1 MSVSPSYFGLQG
13 FSFPVVEQDVGTGTS
28 VCDYPLQADV
38 QSGVTYGDGTYTGT
52 LTLPSTSNVLEGIQ
66 YGGDGT
72 EFTGTLVEEECP
84 EPSSTGSDHSPADVL
99 RWAMISYGI
108 VTDPVLET
116 AWPCFTSIEPNTP
129 DRVVTTFDTTGYL
142 QARVQIAGDQIEK
155 YGVQIRI
162 RASSHEDGWAKGS
175 AIIALLDRDIRR
187 QSVTIGGST
196 YCIQSVHRKSSL
208 IEIGKELQI
217 TKRHL
222 WTINCT
228 MTVSKIS

>member
-1 MSVSPSYFGLQG
+1 ML
-13 FSFPVVEQDVGTGTS
+13 
-28 VCDYPLQADV
+28 
-38 QSGVTYGDGTYTGT
+38 
-52 LTLPSTSNVLEGIQ
+52 
-66 YGGDGT
+66 
-72 EFTGTLVEEECP
+72 
-84 EPSSTGSDHSPADVL
+84 SDHSPADIL

-108 VTDPVLET
+108 LTDPSLGT

-129 DRVVTTFDTTGYL
+129 DRLVTTFDTVGDL

-175 AIIALLDRDIRR
+175 AIISLLDRDIRR
-187 QSVTIGGST
+187 DSITIGSST

-208 IEIGKELQI
+208 VELGKELQI

-228 MTVSKIS
+228 LTVSKIS

>member
-28 VCDYPLQADV
+28 VCDYPLQSDV
-38 QSGVTYGDGTYTGT
+38 KSGVTYGDGTYTGT
-52 LTLPSTSNVLEGIQ
+52 LTLPSASNVLEGTQ
-66 YGGDGT
+66 YGGGGT
-72 EFTGTLVEEECP
+72 EFTGSLEACP
-84 EPSSTGSDHSPADVL
+84 EITGTGSDHSPADVL

-108 VTDPVLET
+108 VTDPDT
-116 AWPCFTSIEPNTP
+116 SQAWPCFTSIEPNTP
-129 DRVVTTFDTTGYL
+129 DRLVTTFDTAGDL

-175 AIIALLDRDIRR
+175 AIISLLDRDIRR

-208 IEIGKELQI
+208 IELGKELQI